1 MSSSCCAGK
10 CGCGSGCKCGSS
22 CGGCKMYPD
31 TISGENTTTETLIL
45 GVTPNNTSIMGC
57 VAVGVKP
64 EVQRRPARM
73 EDASAVH
80 AHVSHATANEEDD
93 QSPMA
98 MGILF

>member
-1 MSSSCCAGK
+1 M
-10 CGCGSGCKCGSS
+10 
-22 CGGCKMYPD
+22 
-31 TISGENTTTETLIL
+31 IS
-45 GVTPNNTSIMGC
+45 SIMGC

-93 QSPMA
+93 QSPMVFYSKFYQWHFSMLENEA
-98 MGILF
+98 S

>member
-1 MSSSCCAGK
+1 M
-10 CGCGSGCKCGSS
+10 
-22 CGGCKMYPD
+22 
-31 TISGENTTTETLIL
+31 IS
-45 GVTPNNTSIMGC
+45 SIMGC